1 MAQRLPP
8 PARNPSRSLAPA
20 ASGSDIGSLTTALA
34 GLTGMTQRDPRLAP
48 DVLPVLLWT
57 AGPDGACDY
66 LNQRWAQF
74 TGRTVAEM
82 LGWRWTES
90 LHPDDREGFHAEFTS
105 AVAARAP
112 FCFEFRM
119 LHQDGEYHWL
129 LSLGEPI
136 LGAGAEF
143 LGYSGCAID
152 VTDRRT
158 LEQRLVQLDR
168 AGEIAQLAGGIAH
181 DFNNLLT
188 GILGHVGLLLDEG
201 SLPPEAREDLAQIRQ
216 AADRAAI
223 LSRHLLAFSRRPPP
237 APQSLDLNQLVSST
251 LSAIRQVVGT
261 AIEVSHELGDGLEPA
276 LADPSRIEQILFQ
289 LASRARPA
297 LLRGGTFR
305 LQTGRRQVDERLAE
319 QHPALRPGA
328 YVTLQIGINGPE
340 LDSTALV
347 QVFEGTE
354 DRLPGDRSSLPAIV
368 RQSGGYLTVD
378 SSSESG
384 TVFSLYIPRF
394 DPPRVATGPAEECV
408 GNETILLA
416 EDDAHVR
423 EVTRRALERAG
434 YVVLPVSDA
443 EAAVAAADRQP
454 GHIHL
459 LITDVVL
466 PRVNGRELAARLAIH
481 RPAIKVLYVSG
492 TSDGAIARHRMLE
505 PDTEFLEKPFSLE
518 SLLRKVRQVLGAK
531 PSEDQSTWAPRSL
544 V

>member
-1 MAQRLPP
+1 
-8 PARNPSRSLAPA
+8 
-20 ASGSDIGSLTTALA
+20 
-34 GLTGMTQRDPRLAP
+34 MTQRDPRLAP

-66 LNQRWAQF
+66 LNQRWTEF
-74 TGRTVAEM
+74 TGRTAGEM

-90 LHPDDREGFHAEFTS
+90 LHPDDREGFHAEFAS

-112 FCFEFRM
+112 FRFEFRM
-119 LHQDGEYHWL
+119 LHQDGEYRWL

-136 LGAGAEF
+136 LGPGGEL
-143 LGYSGCAID
+143 LGYSGCATD

-201 SLPPEAREDLAQIRQ
+201 SLPAEARDDLAQIRQ

-237 APQSLDLNQLVSST
+237 APQSLDLNQLVSNT
-251 LSAIRQVVGT
+251 LSAVRQVVGT
-261 AIEVSHELGDGLEPA
+261 AIEVGHELAEGLEPA
-276 LADPSRIEQILFQ
+276 LADPSRLEQILVQ
-289 LASRARPA
+289 LASRARTA
-297 LLRGGTFR
+297 LPRGGTFR
-305 LQTGRRQVDERLAE
+305 LQTGRRQVDEQLAE

-328 YVTLQIGINGPE
+328 YVTLQIGIRGPE

-347 QVFEGTE
+347 QAFEG
-354 DRLPGDRSSLPAIV
+354 PGDRPLGGRSSLPGIV

-378 SSSESG
+378 SSPESG
-384 TVFSLYIPRF
+384 TVFSVYIPRF
-394 DPPRVATGPAEECV
+394 DPPRVASVPAEEFA

-416 EDDAHVR
+416 EDDEHVR

-434 YVVLPVSDA
+434 YLVLPVNDA

-466 PRVNGRELAARLAIH
+466 PRMNGRELAARLAIH

-505 PDTEFLEKPFSLE
+505 PGTEFLEKPFSLE

>member
-1 MAQRLPP
+1 
-8 PARNPSRSLAPA
+8 
-20 ASGSDIGSLTTALA
+20 
-34 GLTGMTQRDPRLAP
+34 MTQKDPRLAP

-66 LNQRWAQF
+66 LNQRWSEF
-74 TGRTVAEM
+74 TGRPAAEM

-90 LHPDDREGFHAEFTS
+90 LHPDDREGFHAEFAS

-112 FCFEFRM
+112 FRFEFRM
-119 LHQDGEYHWL
+119 LHQDGEYRWL
-129 LSLGEPI
+129 LSLGEPL
-136 LGAGAEF
+136 LGPGGAL
-143 LGYSGCAID
+143 LGYSGCATD

-181 DFNNLLT
+181 DFNNPLT

-237 APQSLDLNQLVSST
+237 APQSLDLNQLVSNT
-251 LSAIRQVVGT
+251 LSTVRQVVGT
-261 AIEVSHELGDGLEPA
+261 AIEVSHELAEGLEPA
-276 LADPSRIEQILFQ
+276 LADPSRLEQIVVQ
-289 LASRARPA
+289 LASRARTA
-297 LLRGGTFR
+297 LARGGTFR
-305 LQTGRRQVDERLAE
+305 LQTGRRQVDEQLAE

-328 YVTLQIGINGPE
+328 YVSLQIGIRGPE
-340 LDSTALV
+340 LDSPARV
-347 QVFEGTE
+347 QLFEGTG
-354 DRLPGDRSSLPAIV
+354 DRSPGDRSSLPGIV

-378 SSSESG
+378 SSPESG
-384 TVFSLYIPRF
+384 TVFSVYIPRF
-394 DPPRVATGPAEECV
+394 DPPRVASGPAEEFA
-408 GNETILLA
+408 GDETVLLA

-459 LITDVVL
+459 PITDVVL
-466 PRVNGRELAARLAIH
+466 PRMSGRELAARLAIH

-505 PDTEFLEKPFSLE
+505 PGTEFLEKPFSLE
-518 SLLRKVRQVLGAK
+518 GLLRKVRQILGAK
-531 PSEDQSTWAPRSL
+531 PSEDQSTWAPRLL

>member
-1 MAQRLPP
+1 
-8 PARNPSRSLAPA
+8 
-20 ASGSDIGSLTTALA
+20 
-34 GLTGMTQRDPRLAP
+34 MTQRDPRLAP

-66 LNQRWAQF
+66 LNERWAEF

-82 LGWRWTES
+82 LGWRWTEF
-90 LHPDDREGFHAEFTS
+90 LHPEDREGFHAEFAS

-112 FCFEFRM
+112 FRFEFRM
-119 LHQDGEYHWL
+119 LHQDGEYRWL
-129 LSLGEPI
+129 LSQGEPI
-136 LGAGAEF
+136 LGPGGKF
-143 LGYSGCAID
+143 LGYSGCAAD

-201 SLPPEAREDLAQIRQ
+201 TLPPEAREDLAQIRQ

-237 APQSLDLNQLVSST
+237 APQSLDLNQLVSNT
-251 LSAIRQVVGT
+251 LSAVRQVVGT
-261 AIEVSHELGDGLEPA
+261 AVEVSHELADGLEPA
-276 LADPSRIEQILFQ
+276 LADPSRIEQILLQ

-297 LLRGGTFR
+297 LPRGGTFR

-347 QVFEGTE
+347 QVFEGSG
-354 DRLPGDRSSLPAIV
+354 DRPPGDRSSLPGIV

-378 SSSESG
+378 SSSE
-384 TVFSLYIPRF
+384 
-394 DPPRVATGPAEECV
+394 
-408 GNETILLA
+408 
-416 EDDAHVR
+416 
-423 EVTRRALERAG
+423 
-434 YVVLPVSDA
+434 
-443 EAAVAAADRQP
+443 
-454 GHIHL
+454 
-459 LITDVVL
+459 
-466 PRVNGRELAARLAIH
+466 
-481 RPAIKVLYVSG
+481 
-492 TSDGAIARHRMLE
+492 
-505 PDTEFLEKPFSLE
+505 
-518 SLLRKVRQVLGAK
+518 
-531 PSEDQSTWAPRSL
+531 
-544 V
+544 